1 MIESL
6 LFANL
11 AFGGGM
17 LLLIAIL
24 LVLILISI
32 DEFYLWAILLVGIML
47 YLRSKGYF

>member
-17 LLLIAIL
+17 LLVIAIL

-32 DEFYLWAILLVGIML
+32 DEFFLWSILLCSIML
-47 YLRSKGYF
+47 YLLMKGYM